1 MIGVVLTEGAKI
13 QPMGWVLIIGFLVL
27 LVGGVI
33 IGSIIDKKNRAIF
46 AEVEAKRFEGKK
58 VYGND
63 NIFITSDNELVFRYA
78 AAGARG
84 YKIFKLE
91 DVKYIMSCWDHS
103 SKCWILNL
111 YNEKKKAVV
120 GEDHKSTKRKPLKAT
135 AHFSTRNENVEFIEM
150 LLQFAPTAQL
160 VGMGFKEYKGSYKK

>member
-1 MIGVVLTEGAKI
+1 MIGVVLTESAKMPLI
-13 QPMGWVLIIGFLVL
+13 GWVLIIGFLV
-27 LVGGVI
+27 VMVWAVWYDKKKSGKFDEE
-33 IGSIIDKKNRAIF
+33 IDKLF
-46 AEVEAKRFEGKK
+46 ADNK

-63 NIFITSDNELVFRYA
+63 TIFITKDNELVVRYHYQA
-78 AAGARG
+78 VSG

-150 LLQFAPTAQL
+150 LFKFVPNAEL
-160 VGMGFKEYKGSYKK
+160 VGMYFKEYKGSYKK

>member
-78 AAGARG
+78 AAGTRG

-91 DVKYIMSCWDHS
+91 DIKYVMSCWNYQAKS
-103 SKCWILNL
+103 WSLNL
-111 YNEKKKAVV
+111 YNEKKKVVV
-120 GEDHKSTKRKPLKAT
+120 GEDHKSSKKNPLKAK
-135 AHFSTRNENVEFIEM
+135 AYFNSRNENVEFIEM

>member
-1 MIGVVLTEGAKI
+1 MIGVVLTEGAKMPLI
-13 QPMGWVLIIGFLVL
+13 GWVLIIGLIV
-27 LVGGVI
+27 VI
-33 IGSIIDKKNRAIF
+33 VWAIWYDKKRSGKFDEEIDKLF
-46 AEVEAKRFEGKK
+46 ADNK

-63 NIFITSDNELVFRYA
+63 TIFITKDNELVVRYHYQA
-78 AAGARG
+78 VSG

-160 VGMGFKEYKGSYKK
+160 VGMYFKEYKGDYKKQ

>member
-1 MIGVVLTEGAKI
+1 MIGVVLTEGAKMSPI
-13 QPMGWVLIIGFLVL
+13 GWVLIIGLIV
-27 LVGGVI
+27 VI
-33 IGSIIDKKNRAIF
+33 VWAVWYDKKRSGKFDEEIDKLF
-46 AEVEAKRFEGKK
+46 ADNK

-63 NIFITSDNELVFRYA
+63 TIFITKDNELVVRYHYQA
-78 AAGARG
+78 VSG

-160 VGMGFKEYKGSYKK
+160 VGMYFKEYKGDYKKQ

>member
-78 AAGARG
+78 AAGTRG

-91 DVKYIMSCWDHS
+91 DIKYIMSCWNYQAKS
-103 SKCWILNL
+103 WSLNL
-111 YNEKKKAVV
+111 YNEKKKVVV
-120 GEDHKSTKRKPLKAT
+120 GEDHKSSKKNPLKAK
-135 AHFSTRNENVEFIEM
+135 AYFNSRNENVEFIEM

>member
-46 AEVEAKRFEGKK
+46 AEVEAKRFEGKR

-78 AAGARG
+78 AAGTRG

-91 DVKYIMSCWDHS
+91 DIKYVMSCWNYQAKS
-103 SKCWILNL
+103 WSLNL
-111 YNEKKKAVV
+111 YNEKKKVVV
-120 GEDHKSTKRKPLKAT
+120 GEDHKSSKRILLKQRLI
-135 AHFSTRNENVEFIEM
+135 STQEM
-150 LLQFAPTAQL
+150 KMWSL
-160 VGMGFKEYKGSYKK
+160 